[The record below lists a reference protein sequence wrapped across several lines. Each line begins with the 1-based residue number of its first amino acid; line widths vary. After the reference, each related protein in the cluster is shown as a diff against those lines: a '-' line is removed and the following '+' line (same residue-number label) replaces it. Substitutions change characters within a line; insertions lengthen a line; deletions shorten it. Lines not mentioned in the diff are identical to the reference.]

1 MGYIP
6 RCIVGLKVVGIAL
19 LYALLAKLVLA
30 FFSDSGNVTLVWFP
44 AGLGMATFLL
54 GGKRYW
60 PGVFI
65 GAFVGGM
72 LVGDSWLISACIA
85 VGNTLESWLG
95 AWLLLG
101 NPGFSLSLRHPRDF
115 AWLTLTGI
123 IAACFSALIG
133 PMTLLL
139 SKYLPSEALLPSML
153 HWWMADVFGIALVT
167 PLILVWRNWPKDWF
181 APKRL
186 LETLAFIG
194 LSFLSGQTV
203 FLSWFPN
210 LLSVYGQAYWAFLFV
225 VWAAVRFGRHGV
237 LLLITMTA
245 VQSLWGLQHQ
255 LGAFATAHLQS
266 GLLNIWFY
274 LSILASVG
282 IPLALTLFHQQQTNQ
297 ALQQSEARLS
307 FALETIGTGAWDLD
321 LQDYS
326 VQRTHI
332 HDQIFGYSH
341 LLPQWTYHTFLG
353 HVAPEHRD
361 MVNAGFH
368 HARTTHSNWDFEC
381 RIRRIDGETR
391 WIRGSGCH
399 QLGNSP
405 RMTGILQDITEYKLA
420 EEDRQ
425 LGMLF
430 YQHCS
435 EAMMITEADA
445 TIVSINPAFSRITG
459 YPAEDVIGQNARI
472 LGSGRHDDTFF
483 EAMWQTINTE
493 GQWQGEIWNRRKN
506 GELYVEQLSINT
518 IFDRNGMPLRR
529 IGLFFDITQRKL
541 GEEQLWKQ
549 ANFDPLTGIGNRRL
563 FYDRLEQDIK
573 KAQRGGWFV
582 ALLVVDIEHFKEI
595 NERFGY
601 AKGDSIL
608 QEAAQRV
615 LANVRETDLV
625 ARMDGAEFAIIL
637 TELEKIDSVERIAK
651 LIIQKLAEP
660 FTLEDNVAELNCRIG
675 IAICPYDADNTE
687 ALKQAAMDAAKK
699 CASQSYRF
707 ASPPAEL

>member
-1 MGYIP
+1 MGHTP
-6 RCIVGLKVVGIAL
+6 RCIVGLKIVGIAL

-30 FFSDSGNVTLVWFP
+30 FFSDNGNVTLVWFP

-72 LVGDSWLISACIA
+72 LVDDAWLISVCIA
-85 VGNTLESWLG
+85 IGNTLEPWIG

-101 NPGFSLSLRHPRDF
+101 NPNFSLSLRQPRDF
-115 AWLTLTGI
+115 AWLTLIGI
-123 IAACFSALIG
+123 ITACFSALIG

-139 SKYLPSEALLPSML
+139 NKYLPPEALLPSML
-153 HWWMADVFGIALVT
+153 HWWMADVLGIALVT
-167 PLILVWRNWPKDWF
+167 PLILVWRNRPKNWF

-186 LETLAFIG
+186 LETLAFLG
-194 LSFLSGQTV
+194 LSFLSGQAV

-210 LLSVYGQAYWAFLFV
+210 LLSVYGQAYWAFLFI

-245 VQSLWGLQHQ
+245 IQSLWGLLHQ
-255 LGAFATAHLQS
+255 LGPFATENLQS

-282 IPLALTLFHQQQTNQ
+282 LPLALTLFHQQQTNQ

-326 VQRTHI
+326 VQRTNI
-332 HDQIFGYSH
+332 HDQIFGYSQ

-353 HVAPEHRD
+353 HVVPEHRD

-368 HARTTHSNWDFEC
+368 TARAAHSNWDFEC
-381 RIRRIDGETR
+381 RIRRIDGEIR

-399 QLGNSP
+399 QLGNST
-405 RMTGILQDITEYKLA
+405 RMAGILQDITEYKLA
-420 EEDRQ
+420 DEDGQ

-430 YQHCS
+430 YQNCN
-435 EAMMITEADA
+435 EAMMITDADA

-459 YPAEDVIGQNARI
+459 YPAEDVIGKNASI
-472 LGSGRHDDTFF
+472 LGSGRQDESFF
-483 EAMWQTINTE
+483 EAMWQTINTV
-493 GQWQGEIWNRRKN
+493 GQWQGEIWNRRQN

-518 IFDRNGMPLRR
+518 IFDSNGIPLRR

-549 ANFDPLTGIGNRRL
+549 ANLDPLTGIGNRRL

-573 KAQRGGWFV
+573 KAQRGGWFL
-582 ALLVVDIEHFKEI
+582 ALLVIDIEHFKEI

-601 AKGDSIL
+601 ANGDCIL

-625 ARMDGAEFAIIL
+625 ARMDGAAFAIIL
-637 TELEKIDSVERIAK
+637 TELEKIGSVERIAK
-651 LIIQKLAEP
+651 LIIHKLTEP
-660 FTLEDNVAELNCRIG
+660 FALEDDIAQLNCRIG
-675 IAICPYDADNTE
+675 IAIYPDDADTTE
-687 ALKQAAMDAAKK
+687 VLKQSAMDAAKK

-707 ASPPAEL
+707 ANPPTEL